1 MNKKG
6 EYDIV
11 YIVEDLNLIL
21 DNIIGDNIETL
32 QNNNGLHA
40 SKLLKNSE
48 LEEFRLY
55 YVATTRARFTLYNA
69 RHLSSEP
76 VLTCERQ

>member
-1 MNKKG
+1 MNIKG

-21 DNIIGDNIETL
+21 DNIIGDNIEIL
-32 QNNNGLHA
+32 QDNNGLHA
-40 SKLLKNSE
+40 SELLKNSE

-55 YVATTRARFTLYNA
+55 YVAATRARFTLYNA